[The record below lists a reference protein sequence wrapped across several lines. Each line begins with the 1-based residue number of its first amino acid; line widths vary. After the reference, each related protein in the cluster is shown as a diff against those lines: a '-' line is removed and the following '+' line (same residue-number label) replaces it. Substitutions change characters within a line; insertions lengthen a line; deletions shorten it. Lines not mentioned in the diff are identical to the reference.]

1 MPVTRASP
9 SPPSR
14 PSKRPRVSAASPVA
28 LKSPKAK
35 PLAVPRYLTAS
46 APSTALARLC
56 DEGYVLLRGVVPAHL
71 CSSAAAAIQT
81 DLGARLDAGSTHQQE
96 PIRMLKPATQRAM
109 RAVVSAVL
117 DGAFKRILGMR
128 DACVPA
134 SWDDTLYGRLKR
146 SHFHTP
152 AHADAFN
159 TIFERKLL
167 ARLTPQQHPAW
178 ARFLNSGSLDA
189 HWSTLPIWTFWVAL
203 SPVTSAKTSHL
214 RVEPGSHALPGI
226 RLVNGSAVQPA
237 GYKYRR
243 DCMRGPAFAS
253 PNQDGG
259 YAPGDVVVFHCLT
272 QHEAN
277 AQTGNVDGE
286 RVSLDGRVFARLI

>member
-1 MPVTRASP
+1 MPATHASP
-9 SPPSR
+9 SRTSR
-14 PSKRPRVSAASPVA
+14 PSKRPRVSAAASRA
-28 LKSPKAK
+28 SAK
-35 PLAVPRYLTAS
+35 PPKVPRHLTAS
-46 APSTALARLC
+46 APSAALARLR

-71 CSSAAAAIQT
+71 CSSAAASIQT
-81 DLGARLDAGSTHQQE
+81 DMGARLDAGSTHQQE
-96 PIRMLKPATQRAM
+96 PIRMLNPATQRAM

-117 DGAFKRILGMR
+117 DGAFKRILRMR
-128 DACVPA
+128 DASVPA

-167 ARLTPQQHPAW
+167 ARMSPQHPAW
-178 ARFLNSGSLDA
+178 ARFLSSGVLDA
-189 HWSTLPIWTFWVAL
+189 HWSALPIWTFWVAL
-203 SPVTSAKTSHL
+203 SPVTSATTSHL
-214 RVEPGSHALPGI
+214 RVEPGSHARPGI

-243 DCMRGPAFAS
+243 DRMRGPAFAS
-253 PNQDGG
+253 ERESG
-259 YAPGDVVVFHCLT
+259 YSPGDVVVFHCLT

-286 RVSLDGRVFARLI
+286 RVSLDGRVFARLAS